1 MEISPNWGNF
11 PRSRVQVPRTG
22 KPPGAPEYPTTR
34 LVLGLPVSD
43 PVSACPAPGQAQVA
57 LLLTGQIKSPGTI
70 GSGRT
75 RIRSRAMVTIAPD
88 SRSFATAV
96 RATQQMWAC
105 ACKRPRAGGNIGGR
119 WHADIATQDFD
130 LCGWWRLLRFG
141 ERGAGSARHEKLFGR
156 DAETC
161 GMYGWLRDNDLPAG
175 GQIWVLS
182 CNESKGTGE
191 QCTLAHV
198 DSKKR
203 RCACNEIKLPAKEF
217 DTDRTARDG
226 HARAARCATP
236 QPEQ

>member
-1 MEISPNWGNF
+1 
-11 PRSRVQVPRTG
+11 
-22 KPPGAPEYPTTR
+22 
-34 LVLGLPVSD
+34 LPVSD
-43 PVSACPAPGQAQVA
+43 PVSAYPAPGQAQVA

-88 SRSFATAV
+88 SRSFATVV

-105 ACKRPRAGGNIGGR
+105 ASKRPRAGGNIGGR
-119 WHADIATQDFD
+119 RHADIAAQDFD

-141 ERGAGSARHEKLFGR
+141 ERGGGSARREKLFGR

-182 CNESKGTGE
+182 CNESKGMGE
-191 QCTLAHV
+191 RCTLAHIN
-198 DSKKR
+198 SKKCR
-203 RCACNEIKLPAKEF
+203 YACNEIKLPVKEL
-217 DTDRTARDG
+217 DTDRTTRNR
-226 HARAARCATP
+226 HARAARCAT
-236 QPEQ
+236 QQREQ